1 MQATAHDGCVTFSL
15 IRDEKDKMNYV
26 PQFKLIFFVV
36 KRTLSLM
43 ALHQGR
49 ITSRSRI
56 FSKFMYCLSDTYI
69 NLLRMGIYIVWLWR
83 TVNGHCVNHLQ
94 TRKAS
99 VFLICE
105 GNNII
110 IFE

>member
-49 ITSRSRI
+49 ITSRNRI
-56 FSKFMYCLSDTYI
+56 FSKFMYVYET
-69 NLLRMGIYIVWLWR
+69 
-83 TVNGHCVNHLQ
+83 
-94 TRKAS
+94 
-99 VFLICE
+99 LI
-105 GNNII
+105 
-110 IFE
+110 

>member
-1 MQATAHDGCVTFSL
+1 MQATTHDGCVTFSL

-26 PQFKLIFFVV
+26 LQFKLKFSVV

-69 NLLRMGIYIVWLWR
+69 NLLRMGIYAV
-83 TVNGHCVNHLQ
+83 
-94 TRKAS
+94 
-99 VFLICE
+99 
-105 GNNII
+105 
-110 IFE
+110 